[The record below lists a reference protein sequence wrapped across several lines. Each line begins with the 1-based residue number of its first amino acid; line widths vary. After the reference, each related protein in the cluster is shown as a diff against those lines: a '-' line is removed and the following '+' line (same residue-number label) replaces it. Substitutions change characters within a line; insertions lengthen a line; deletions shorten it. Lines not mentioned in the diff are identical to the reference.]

1 MIEKIKQNIEENKGN
16 KVKVR
21 FNTGRNKIEEFD
33 ATVKELYNFV
43 FTLQTETEI
52 KSFTYSDVLTN
63 IVELHFKKWYN

>member
-63 IVELHFKKWYN
+63 IVELHFKK

>member
-1 MIEKIKQNIEENKGN
+1 MIEKIKQNIKEYKGN

-63 IVELHFKKWYN
+63 IVELHFKK

>member
-21 FNTGRNKIEEFD
+21 FNTGRNKIEEFE

-63 IVELHFKKWYN
+63 IVELHFKK

>member
-33 ATVKELYNFV
+33 ATIKELYNFV